1 MIYLSKTDQRGKKK
15 TNIFLRAAMCLDAT
29 LGALQIFNFHSNKKE
44 KGHILE
50 GRGVVFLAFTN
61 SLVDYIQ

>member
-1 MIYLSKTDQRGKKK
+1 
-15 TNIFLRAAMCLDAT
+15 MCLDAT
-29 LGALQIFNFHSNKKE
+29 LGALQIFNFQSNKKE

-61 SLVDYIQ
+61 SLVDYYSSDDICTSRGRR